1 MYRYNFD
8 MYIGCSILFS
18 GFWFL
23 CTMVYLY
30 FNRQFK
36 EVFATFVYTLFASSI
51 IFLVSSPVLFFTIME
66 LAAGVKGSTFI
77 NMLFGLTL
85 SYFLIVFT
93 VMGYYLNKHSECTAW
108 IPRIIFALFLA
119 SWWYII
125 PFAPILALVY

>member
-1 MYRYNFD
+1 MYTSNLS
-8 MYIGCSILFS
+8 MYIECSVLFS

-36 EVFATFVYTLFASSI
+36 EVFATFVYTLFASFI
-51 IFLVSSPVLFFTIME
+51 IFLFSLPVSVIFI
-66 LAAGVKGSTFI
+66 LALTVEAEGDLFI
-77 NMLFGLTL
+77 NILFGLTL
-85 SYFLIVFT
+85 FYFLIVFI

-108 IPRIIFALFLA
+108 IPRIIFALFVA

-125 PFAPILALVY
+125 PFAPILALFY